1 MAKRDACSIQE
12 NVLLYKIG
20 FPEAAVIDRIVAQR
34 AKAGLLLLAQLVPLL
49 LLVLSLPTAGTVSRV
64 LPASLHDATGNEEE
78 EGGSRQPG

>member
-1 MAKRDACSIQE
+1 MDPE

-34 AKAGLLLLAQLVPLL
+34 AKAGLHLLAQSLPLL
-49 LLVLSLPTAGTVSRV
+49 LLVLPLPTAGTVSRV

-78 EGGSRQPG
+78 EGSSKQPG